1 MTRQRTEHKRL
12 AETHLE
18 QISPAGMHNPTD
30 DARSEYHF
38 RKGVIHAL
46 LAIAPDAGPT
56 LAGLFAGSVPDSERD
71 KT

>member
-1 MTRQRTEHKRL
+1 MTRLRSEHKRL

-38 RKGVIHAL
+38 RKGIIHAL

-56 LAGLFAGSVPDSERD
+56 LQQVLRRAFPDPEGD
-71 KT
+71 KS